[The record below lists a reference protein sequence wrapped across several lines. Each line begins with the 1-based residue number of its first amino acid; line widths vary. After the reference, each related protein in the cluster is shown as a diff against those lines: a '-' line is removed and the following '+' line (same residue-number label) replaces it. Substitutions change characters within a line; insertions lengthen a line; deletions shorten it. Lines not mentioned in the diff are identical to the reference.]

1 MTESFCKMPRP
12 LMAAT
17 QWVSLTTGEHL
28 ALSGQDKILW
38 VWMKDRYDFFT
49 AQRKDWFDNQDE
61 IAKFTGCS
69 VSTVKRFIGLLSKH
83 GYMKKTQRRMHGCA
97 HSNSYTIVQDLM
109 LAPVVKATPSPLPL
123 VQEMQE
129 MQEERSGYAPII
141 FPVAVTYT
149 KPVVMPPE
157 PVSFHPSVQNYSDDE
172 PQWEVRSSG

>member
-49 AQRKDWFDNQDE
+49 AQHKNWFDNQDD
-61 IAKFTGCS
+61 IAKYTGCS
-69 VSTVKRFIGLLSKH
+69 VSTVKRFIQLLDKH
-83 GYMKKTQRRMHGCA
+83 GYLKKTQRRVHGCA

-109 LAPVVKATPSPLPL
+109 LAPVEKVTPSSLPS
-123 VQEMQE
+123 V
-129 MQEERSGYAPII
+129 QEERTPDYAPII
-141 FPVAVTYT
+141 FPEAVTHA
-149 KPVVMPPE
+149 KPVVVPPE
-157 PVSFHPSVQNYSDDE
+157 PVSFHPSVQAYSDDE

>member
-1 MTESFCKMPRP
+1 MTESFCKLPRP

-38 VWMKDRYDFFT
+38 VWMKDRYDFFI

-83 GYMKKTQRRMHGCA
+83 GYMKKDSASDAWVCSLQQLH
-97 HSNSYTIVQDLM
+97 H
-109 LAPVVKATPSPLPL
+109 
-123 VQEMQE
+123 
-129 MQEERSGYAPII
+129 RSRLDAGACC
-141 FPVAVTYT
+141 
-149 KPVVMPPE
+149 K
-157 PVSFHPSVQNYSDDE
+157 S
-172 PQWEVRSSG
+172 